1 MQKTLVLIL
10 FFLCVTEVWSQKK
23 ENDPVKFD
31 PTVEKLD
38 EAVEVK
44 TGKKF
49 YVGKVINGCEGGDT
63 AAAGYT
69 RTGLRALSPLLSDP
83 APAVVAKNSII
94 NVLKDKKIYTSD
106 PSSANYTIE
115 ATVLK
120 YKLEEESKFLHQT
133 MKSTVAIEVKITDPY
148 DTTKVHKFKVESLG
162 ERTAFDTTKHAGSV
176 MRQALQGVITEVLK
190 SMNNL

>member
-1 MQKTLVLIL
+1 MQKTLVFVL
-10 FFLCVTEVWSQKK
+10 FLLCVTNVWSQKK
-23 ENDPVKFD
+23 NEPVKFD
-31 PTVEKLD
+31 PTVKTLD
-38 EAVEVK
+38 EAMTVK
-44 TGKKF
+44 TGKMF
-49 YVGKVINGCEGGDT
+49 YVGKVTNGCEGGDT
-63 AAAGYT
+63 AAVGYT
-69 RTGLRALSPLLSDP
+69 RTGLRALSPLVSESDP
-83 APAVVAKNSII
+83 ATAAKNSLI

-120 YKLEEESKFLHQT
+120 FKLEEESKFLHQT

-148 DTTKVHKFKVESLG
+148 DTARVHKFKVESLG

-176 MRQALQGVITEVLK
+176 MRQALQGVISEVLK